1 MSHQTPAS
9 ALLPAKRKRSPKN
22 LNNLPVGGTGR
33 AVWRLTDL
41 DVTTA
46 ASETLREGTMGR
58 VGSTV
63 NERLFVGVK
72 ERG

>member
-1 MSHQTPAS
+1 M
-9 ALLPAKRKRSPKN
+9 
-22 LNNLPVGGTGR
+22 GGTGR